1 MSPPTY
7 LLAPDVEKTES
18 AEVDGQIVQQFE
30 ISDPIAKACWF
41 KDGTQ
46 IYPKRDADC
55 ESQKDSQ
62 TVPLQLH
69 DLSGGGRFGCEIS
82 ADAQFNVHMKGG
94 VPHGTCTIQNQLF
107 DDIREAITQ
116 LIVFFLALSKQQ
128 SSVTMVT
135 RLVR

>member
-7 LLAPDVEKTES
+7 LLDPDVEKTEA

-46 IYPKRDADC
+46 IYPKSDADC

-82 ADAQFNVHMKGG
+82 ADAQFNVHLKGG

-107 DDIREAITQ
+107 GDIY
-116 LIVFFLALSKQQ
+116 VKLSP
-128 SSVTMVT
+128 SSLFSFWLCPNSRAVS
-135 RLVR
+135 LW